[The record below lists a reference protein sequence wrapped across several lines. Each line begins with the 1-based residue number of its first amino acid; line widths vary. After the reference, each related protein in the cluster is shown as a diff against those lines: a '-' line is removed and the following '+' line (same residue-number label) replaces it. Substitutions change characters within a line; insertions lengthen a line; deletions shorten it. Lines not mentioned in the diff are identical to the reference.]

1 MVEREELPVFELRR
15 SRIDRRDRHPLD
27 LNRGV
32 AILGF
37 PPGIGVL
44 RRVSSVRERYD

>member
-27 LNRGV
+27 LNREPRHSWLSFWDR
-32 AILGF
+32 APSLNQ
-37 PPGIGVL
+37 
-44 RRVSSVRERYD
+44 